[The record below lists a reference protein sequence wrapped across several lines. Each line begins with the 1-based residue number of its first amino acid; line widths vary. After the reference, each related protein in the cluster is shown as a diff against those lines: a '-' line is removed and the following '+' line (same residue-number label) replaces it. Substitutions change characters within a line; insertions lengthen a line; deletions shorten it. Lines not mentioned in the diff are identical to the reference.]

1 MVCDKGGCDKDG
13 MWQMV
18 WKIVCDKDGVWQ
30 SCMWWYVT
38 DGVWQSCMW
47 KMVCDKV
54 GCVTGGRRDGRRPGI
69 QNQKQDPHTKLW
81 GIINVSSF
89 TIHVLLYLCRDSE
102 STHLTFWRPP
112 MDRHNRCRGGL
123 YLWSNF
129 AMSASFEGF
138 RLRVCIPSQPALQRI
153 QNSKATKTIPIPS
166 SNYQSHMSHYQINI
180 IVMLHNTL

>member
-1 MVCDKGGCDKDG
+1 MVCDKDCVLQFVCVKLLYVTKMVSDKVVCDG
-13 MWQMV
+13 MLQF
-18 WKIVCDKDGVWQ
+18 VCVQ
-30 SCMWWYVT
+30 V
-38 DGVWQSCMW
+38 SCMW

-153 QNSKATKTIPIPS
+153 QNFQSYENN
-166 SNYQSHMSHYQINI
+166 SNSFEQLPEPYEPLSDQYHSDAA
-180 IVMLHNTL
+180 